1 MLWNIVIK
9 FRSTILKNQVCI
21 YIRSVNTLWNKLDK
35 IIYYIGALLTVSS
48 VAIITILGIAQV
60 IFRFIIKISVPWT
73 EELMRALYIYV
84 VFFGA
89 VLLERDN
96 GEVRTTMLIDLF
108 STRLHGLWETIVSLL
123 SICFNIILIIGATI
137 AYNTTISYLGSLPQL
152 SQKMFFVPILISC
165 PLMIIYQIFY
175 MIKNIKEFVTGE
187 RMGKEEI

>member
-1 MLWNIVIK
+1 M
-9 FRSTILKNQVCI
+9 
-21 YIRSVNTLWNKLDK
+21 WNKLDK

-73 EELMRALYIYV
+73 EELMRALYIYM

-89 VLLERDN
+89 VLLEKDN

-108 STRLHGLWETIVSLL
+108 PTRLHGLWETIVSIL
-123 SICFNIILIIGATI
+123 SICFNIILIIGSAI

-152 SQKMFFVPILISC
+152 SQKMFFVPMLIGC

-175 MIKNIKEFVTGE
+175 MIRNVKELVTGD
-187 RMGKEEI
+187 RISKEGI